1 MNKLRIA
8 LTAAA
13 GLAATPALAQEA
25 NEFTGARAEA
35 TIGFDQIRFDLA
47 TATDGREKQGD
58 LGYGLA
64 VGYDV
69 AVAPRLIAGIDV
81 GLNLADT
88 GYSYGDATDGGELR
102 KRREITIA
110 GRLGTPITANTLL
123 YGKVGYANLQLRQDE
138 TAAGITAR
146 GKSNLDGVLLGAG
159 VEVKLLPNAYWKSEY
174 RYTDYA
180 RGYVSNNITTGV
192 GIRF

>member
-13 GLAATPALAQEA
+13 GFAATPALAQEA
-25 NEFTGARAEA
+25 SEFTGARAEA

-58 LGYGLA
+58 LGYGVA
-64 VGYDV
+64 IGYDV
-69 AVAPRLIAGIDV
+69 AVAPKLIAGIDV
-81 GLNLADT
+81 GVNLADT

-138 TAAGITAR
+138 TVAGITTS

>member
-8 LTAAA
+8 LFAAA
-13 GLAATPALAQEA
+13 SAAATPALAQETS
-25 NEFTGARAEA
+25 EFTGARAEA

-47 TATDGREKQGD
+47 TATDGREKQAD
-58 LGYGLA
+58 LGYGVA
-64 VGYDV
+64 IGYDV

-88 GYSYGDATDGGELR
+88 GYSYGDATDGGALR
-102 KRREITIA
+102 KRREITLA
-110 GRLGTPITANTLL
+110 GRIGTPITPNALL

-138 TAAGITAR
+138 TVAGVTNSAR
-146 GKSNLDGVLLGAG
+146 NNLDGVLLGAG

-180 RGYVSNNITTGV
+180 RGVVSNNVTTGV

>member
-8 LTAAA
+8 LIAAA
-13 GLAATPALAQEA
+13 GLAATPALAQDA
-25 NEFTGARAEA
+25 SEFTGPRAEA

-47 TATDGREKQGD
+47 SATDGREKQAD
-58 LGYGLA
+58 LGYGVA
-64 VGYDV
+64 IGYDV
-69 AVAPRLIAGIDV
+69 AVAPKLIAGVDV
-81 GLNLADT
+81 GVNLADT

-102 KRREITIA
+102 KRREITA
-110 GRLGTPITANTLL
+110 AARLGTPITSNTLL
-123 YGKVGYANLQLRQDE
+123 YGKLGYANLQLREDL
-138 TAAGITAR
+138 TSAGVTSSSR
-146 GKSNLDGVLLGAG
+146 NNLDGVLLGAG

-180 RGYVSNNITTGV
+180 RGIVTNNVTTGV

>member
-8 LTAAA
+8 LTTAAFA
-13 GLAATPALAQEA
+13 SASPALAQETSD
-25 NEFTGARAEA
+25 FTGARAEA

-58 LGYGLA
+58 LGYGVA

-69 AVAPRLIAGIDV
+69 AVAPKVIAGIDI

-88 GYSYGDATDGGELR
+88 SYSYGNATDGGELR
-102 KRREITIA
+102 KRREITLA
-110 GRLGTPITANTLL
+110 GRIGTPITPNTLL
-123 YGKVGYANLQLRQDE
+123 YGKVGYANLQLRQDD
-138 TAAGITAR
+138 AVAGVTSSAR
-146 GKSNLDGVLLGAG
+146 NNLDGVLLGAG

-180 RGYVSNNITTGV
+180 RGVVSNNVTTGV